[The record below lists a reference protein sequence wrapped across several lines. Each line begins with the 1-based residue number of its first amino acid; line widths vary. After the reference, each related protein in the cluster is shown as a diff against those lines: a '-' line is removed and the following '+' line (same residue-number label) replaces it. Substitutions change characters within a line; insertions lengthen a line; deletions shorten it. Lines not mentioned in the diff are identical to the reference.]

1 MDYGSIALCGISRN
15 LFGIGIALFSAR
27 ALLDRVLSFWLR
39 RRWALRFAGARSL
52 LFLARAM
59 DIPC

>member
-39 RRWALRFAGARSL
+39 GSWALKQRDARAGAG
-52 LFLARAM
+52 AM
-59 DIPC
+59 LHSGI